1 MIELKGDEKEPCIYH
16 GFFTVYC
23 WACAFGDDFV
33 DTLFMDGG
41 IAFWEKKRDV
51 CWRSPDTDLME
62 TCIGTG
68 TAMRMW
74 KTLLTPTLISLFI
87 QAPEVGKESIKKILM

>member
-41 IAFWEKKRDV
+41 IAFWEKKREV

-74 KTLLTPTLISLFI
+74 KNITYADTD
-87 QAPEVGKESIKKILM
+87 ILVYSGPWGRKRKH